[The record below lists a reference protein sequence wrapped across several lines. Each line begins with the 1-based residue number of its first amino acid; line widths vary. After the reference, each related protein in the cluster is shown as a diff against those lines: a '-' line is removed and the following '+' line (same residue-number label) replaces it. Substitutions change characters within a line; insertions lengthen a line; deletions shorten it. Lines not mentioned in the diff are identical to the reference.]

1 MNCINCA
8 GHSGFIPTTSGWKA
22 CSCTQINGDLQAI
35 LNRRETMTDTKYVH
49 IDWKDMYKDELAQE
63 LVTEREKVL
72 SVIEG
77 MVKLLAIENKQAK
90 PADKEEEIDERAY
103 NACCDDVLAKLNQLK
118 EGR

>member
-1 MNCINCA
+1 
-8 GHSGFIPTTSGWKA
+8 
-22 CSCTQINGDLQAI
+22 
-35 LNRRETMTDTKYVH
+35 MTDTKYVH